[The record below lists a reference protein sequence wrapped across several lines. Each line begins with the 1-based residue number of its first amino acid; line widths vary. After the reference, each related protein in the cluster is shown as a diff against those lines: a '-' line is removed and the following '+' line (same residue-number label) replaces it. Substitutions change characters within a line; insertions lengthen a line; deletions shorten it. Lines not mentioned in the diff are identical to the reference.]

1 MKKKAFIYI
10 ILAGVLW
17 GTSGIFV
24 HYLAPMGF
32 SSAQMAAMRGIVA
45 TISMSVYVF
54 IKDKSLFRVKLKPL
68 LLFAGGGIA
77 MYLTGLTYYMSMQAS
92 SVSTAVVLM
101 YTAPA
106 MVMVYSVAF
115 LGERLTRAKVLAVL
129 GMLIGCALV
138 SGIIGGMR
146 FSVVGILLGLC
157 AGVCYAI
164 YNILT
169 KIQMKQQN
177 PPLSASMYCFL
188 FMAITATL
196 GGDVPGIVHTASQN
210 TVAIPLIIGIGVCT
224 SVVPYFLYTLALK
237 DLPAGTAS
245 SLGIVEPMAATIY
258 SIVLFHEPMTW
269 ASISGIILILG
280 SVLLLSRIEA

>member
-1 MKKKAFIYI
+1 MKQKAFIYI
-10 ILAGVLW
+10 ILAGILW

-32 SSAQMAAMRGIVA
+32 SSAQMLAMRGSVA
-45 TISMSVYVF
+45 AISMTAYVF
-54 IKDKSLFRVKLKPL
+54 FKDKSLFRVKLKPL
-68 LLFAGGGIA
+68 LLFAGGGFA

-115 LGERLTRAKVLAVL
+115 MGERLTRTKVLAVL

-138 SGIIGGMR
+138 SGVIGGMR
-146 FSVVGILLGLC
+146 FSTRGILLGLC

-188 FMAITATL
+188 VMALTAVL
-196 GGDVPGIVHTASQN
+196 GGDVPGIVHIASQN
-210 TVAIPLIIGIGVCT
+210 MISIPLIIGIGVCT
-224 SVVPYFLYTLALK
+224 SVIPYFLYTLALK

-245 SLGIVEPMAATIY
+245 ALGIVEPMAATIY
-258 SIVLFHEPMTW
+258 SVVLFHEPMTV
-269 ASISGIILILG
+269 ASVCGIVLILG
-280 SVLLLSRIEA
+280 SVLLLSRIEG